1 MNSAAG
7 SSPRE
12 QLTWEKLFSFQG
24 RADKIIIRHL
34 KTSISTTVAKYIF
47 YCLIF
52 FFTLIHNELPKQIL
66 TIVRLFTFH
75 ARQTPYD
82 KCSVFLK
89 LSSDI
94 SLKEIISVNQM
105 NPLPTSF
112 NNFFLKSS
120 MG

>member
-1 MNSAAG
+1 MGEA
-7 SSPRE
+7 
-12 QLTWEKLFSFQG
+12 FSFQG
-24 RADKIIIRHL
+24 RADKILIRHL

-52 FFTLIHNELPKQIL
+52 FFTLIYNFFTTELPKQIL

-82 KCSVFLK
+82 KCSVFVK

-112 NNFFLKSS
+112 NIFF
-120 MG
+120 